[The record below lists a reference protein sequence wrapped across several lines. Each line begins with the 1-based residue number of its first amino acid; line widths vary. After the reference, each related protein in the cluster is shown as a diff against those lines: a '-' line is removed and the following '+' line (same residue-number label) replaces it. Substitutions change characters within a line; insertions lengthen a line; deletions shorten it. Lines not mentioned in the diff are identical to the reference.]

1 MRSGEEHHEGSQKDH
16 GNGHHDHGAYDPH
29 IWLDLGNATKMVDTI
44 TEGLCAADP
53 QGSELFRKNAAA
65 FRERLSALD
74 AKFRETLGTCGKK
87 TIIHGGHFAFGYL
100 AHRYGL
106 EYVSAYEG
114 SPNAEPT
121 ARKIIALK
129 KKMDENGI
137 RYVYFEELINP
148 KVSELLSR
156 ETGATLLYLHGAH
169 NLTKDEF
176 EKGATF
182 ISLMEKQP
190 RKPQEGPRMQM
201 TDVVRTENLSFR
213 FNGVEILSD
222 ITFALEKG
230 EFLGIVG
237 PNGSGKT
244 TLIRLLL
251 GLIKPTRGT
260 IALFGRSADAF
271 TQWRKI
277 GYLPQKIAAFNPH
290 FPATVEEIVALGLLG
305 GKSFPRRV
313 ARTDRKSIDE
323 AMAPWTSLPSGTSS

>member
-1 MRSGEEHHEGSQKDH
+1 MKTLRPAMVVLLALLLLAAASCGPDRKDVSDGHGRITVVTTLFPLYDFARAVAGDRAVVTLILPPGVEAHAFEPKPGDMARVNSAQLFLYTGRYMEPWSEKLLKGIANKTLIIVDTSRGIKLMRSGEEHHEGSQKDH

-129 KKMDENGI
+129 NKMDENGI

-182 ISLMEKQP
+182 ISLMENNL
-190 RKPQEGPRMQM
+190 
-201 TDVVRTENLSFR
+201 ENLR
-213 FNGVEILSD
+213 KG
-222 ITFALEKG
+222 LEC
-230 EFLGIVG
+230 
-237 PNGSGKT
+237 
-244 TLIRLLL
+244 R
-251 GLIKPTRGT
+251 
-260 IALFGRSADAF
+260 
-271 TQWRKI
+271 
-277 GYLPQKIAAFNPH
+277 
-290 FPATVEEIVALGLLG
+290 
-305 GKSFPRRV
+305 
-313 ARTDRKSIDE
+313 
-323 AMAPWTSLPSGTSS
+323 